1 VPQVKVLVPLKRVSD
16 PDCANQV
23 KAVGDRIDT
32 TGTSWKTNPFDEC
45 ALEAA
50 LRLTENGKAPKTR
63 LGEVVV
69 VTLGPKDAESV
80 LRSALACGAT
90 RAIRVEAEDDAL
102 DGRIVAHVLKTIV
115 EEERPDLV
123 LLGDKAVD
131 SEGNHVGQALAA
143 MLDYPMVTKA
153 SRLCA
158 DEAGALVRR
167 EADGTRRT
175 MRVRFPAIVAVDLD
189 IVGTEG
195 VIGKNTEKDFSY
207 YDGVRFVPF
216 TAILQAK
223 KKDIVTRTLD
233 ELAPGIG
240 LGATYHHFDQS
251 PKRKPGIL
259 VKDVAELVDRL
270 ANEARVL

>member
-102 DGRIVAHVLKTIV
+102 DGRIVAHALKTIV

-143 MLDYPMVTKA
+143 MLDYPMVTRA

-167 EADGTRRT
+167 EADGARRT

-195 VIGKNTEKDFSY
+195 IIGKNTEKDFSY

-240 LGATYHHFDQS
+240 LGATYHHFDLP

>member
-1 VPQVKVLVPLKRVSD
+1 VKVLVALKRVSD

-23 KAVGDRIDT
+23 KVVGDRIDT

-63 LGEVVV
+63 LGEVVA
-69 VTLGPKDAESV
+69 VTVGPRDAESV
-80 LRSALACGAT
+80 LRSALACGAN
-90 RAIRVEAEDDAL
+90 RAIRIEAEDDAL
-102 DGRIVAHVLKTIV
+102 DGRLVAHALKAIV
-115 EEERPDLV
+115 EEELPDLV

-131 SEGNHVGQALAA
+131 TEGNHVGPALAA
-143 MLDYPMVTKA
+143 MLDYPMVTRA
-153 SRLCA
+153 TRVCEE
-158 DEAGALVRR
+158 DAGILVRR
-167 EADGTRRT
+167 EAEGVRRT
-175 MRVRFPAIVAVDLD
+175 LRVRFPAIMTVDLE

-195 VIGKNTEKDFSY
+195 VIGRHTEADFSY
-207 YDGVRFVPF
+207 YDGVRFIPF
-216 TAILQAK
+216 TAVLQAR

-233 ELAPGIG
+233 EIAPRIG
-240 LGATYHHFDQS
+240 LGANYHHFDLS

-270 ANEARVL
+270 VNEARVL

>member
-1 VPQVKVLVPLKRVSD
+1 
-16 PDCANQV
+16 
-23 KAVGDRIDT
+23 
-32 TGTSWKTNPFDEC
+32 
-45 ALEAA
+45 
-50 LRLTENGKAPKTR
+50 
-63 LGEVVV
+63 
-69 VTLGPKDAESV
+69 
-80 LRSALACGAT
+80 
-90 RAIRVEAEDDAL
+90 
-102 DGRIVAHVLKTIV
+102 
-115 EEERPDLV
+115 
-123 LLGDKAVD
+123 
-131 SEGNHVGQALAA
+131 
-143 MLDYPMVTKA
+143 
-153 SRLCA
+153 
-158 DEAGALVRR
+158 
-167 EADGTRRT
+167 

>member
-1 VPQVKVLVPLKRVSD
+1 VKVLVPIKRVAD
-16 PDCANQV
+16 PDSANQIKV
-23 KAVGDRIDT
+23 VRDRIDT

-50 LRLTENGKAPKTR
+50 LRLTEDGKAPKTR
-63 LGEVVV
+63 VGEVVV

-80 LRSALACGAT
+80 LRSALACGAN
-90 RAIRVEAEDDAL
+90 RAIRVEAEDESL
-102 DGRIVAHVLKTIV
+102 DGRLVAHALMTIV

-131 SEGNHVGQALAA
+131 SEGNHVGHALAA
-143 MLDYPMVTKA
+143 MLDYPLVTRA
-153 SRLCA
+153 SRIVE

-167 EADGTRRT
+167 EADGIRRT
-175 MRVRFPAIVAVDLD
+175 LRVRFPAIVTVDLE
-189 IVGTEG
+189 IVCPGG
-195 VIGKNTEKDFSY
+195 VSGRHTAEDFSY
-207 YDGVRFVPF
+207 YDGVRFVSF
-216 TAILQAK
+216 TAVLQARK
-223 KKDIVTRTLD
+223 RDIVTRTLD
-233 ELAPGIG
+233 EIAPGIG
-240 LGATYHHFDQS
+240 LGATYHQVDLT